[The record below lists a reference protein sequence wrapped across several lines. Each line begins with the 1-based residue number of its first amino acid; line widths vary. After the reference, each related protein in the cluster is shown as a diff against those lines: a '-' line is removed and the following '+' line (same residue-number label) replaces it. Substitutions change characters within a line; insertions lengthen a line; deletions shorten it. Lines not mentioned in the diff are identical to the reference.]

1 MNTQLSLAFHIIGF
15 VLWVGGT
22 MVLARAL
29 AVATSDK
36 PQSAVCSWAWRAFVG
51 YIVPGALLTVLTGL
65 YQILSGVGFAG
76 YFAQGWFHGKVTL
89 ILLMF
94 GATVVFGVKCS
105 ALSRGESV
113 RKGSLMAIHGI
124 AALMLLGGVL
134 LTMTGRY

>member
-1 MNTQLSLAFHIIGF
+1 
-15 VLWVGGT
+15 

-29 AVATSDK
+29 AVAVADK
-36 PQSAVCSWAWRAFVG
+36 PQSALCGWAWRGFLG
-51 YIVPGALLTVLTGL
+51 YILPGALLTVITGL
-65 YQILSGVGFAG
+65 YQILAGVGFAG

-105 ALSRGESV
+105 ALSRGGLV
-113 RKGSLMAIHGI
+113 TKGSLMAIHGI
-124 AALMLLGGVL
+124 AALMLVGGVL